1 MNYLGR
7 NALMGSDIYLKIDLL
22 LPNST
27 IMRLELDHKDKS
39 VTHGLLGCFER
50 EQKRSKKLIYFKISL
65 APRWCDEIIFV
76 LIKDQLVFPLT
87 RLFPTIIKGRSSQ
100 MAG

>member
-39 VTHGLLGCFER
+39 VTHGLLGCFR
-50 EQKRSKKLIYFKISL
+50 KRTEKKQE
-65 APRWCDEIIFV
+65 AN
-76 LIKDQLVFPLT
+76 
-87 RLFPTIIKGRSSQ
+87 LF
-100 MAG
+100 